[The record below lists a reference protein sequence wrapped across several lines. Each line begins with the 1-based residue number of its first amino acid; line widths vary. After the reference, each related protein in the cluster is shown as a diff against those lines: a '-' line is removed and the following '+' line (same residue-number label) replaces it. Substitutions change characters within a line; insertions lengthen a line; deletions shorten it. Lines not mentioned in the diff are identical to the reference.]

1 MAREALTW
9 LSSSSST
16 YCKVKAIHINVRC
29 FKEAI
34 NGLFDTNLSI
44 YTYSWY
50 EEGRHNLDN
59 LSCVHDIKKWTYYQ
73 HGMNWNSSNF
83 TLIRCHFAPPQDLSI
98 WTNRYLQSIYTS
110 TLIQERSASGRPL
123 IHREGHNVTKQ
134 SNLDYIEWSI
144 TDMYGNEI
152 SLNSNVYVSFT
163 ISVY

>member
-1 MAREALTW
+1 MAREALTS

-59 LSCVHDIKKWTYYQ
+59 LSCAHDIKKWTYLQ
-73 HGMNWNSSNF
+73 HGMNWESSIF

-98 WTNRYLQSIYTS
+98 WTNRYLQSIYPS
-110 TLIQERSASGRPL
+110 TLIQERSTSGQPL
-123 IHREGHNVTKQ
+123 IHWEGHTREY
-134 SNLDYIEWSI
+134 SPDWFES
-144 TDMYGNEI
+144 
-152 SLNSNVYVSFT
+152 SFT
-163 ISVY
+163 SILISIEYSFTCADFVTT

>member
-59 LSCVHDIKKWTYYQ
+59 LSCAHDIKKWTYLQ
-73 HGMNWNSSNF
+73 HGMNWESSIF

-98 WTNRYLQSIYTS
+98 WTNMYLQSIYPS

-123 IHREGHNVTKQ
+123 IHWEGHSIVSTNIIVSSRANKQ
-134 SNLDYIEWSI
+134 N
-144 TDMYGNEI
+144 
-152 SLNSNVYVSFT
+152 NSNIIKKKWKIYM
-163 ISVY
+163 